1 MNYPK
6 PILFFHCV
14 DDRNRNA
21 QSNNTK
27 AILSYWDAAGLPA
40 AAFHFDTPDPA
51 VATNPNV
58 RLFKLPPNRLWK
70 AQALMTALGR
80 FSAVVFPGFAPSLD
94 DRVRRLRVAL
104 GRRGAV
110 VSTLEGLPASSEGFV
125 AEEARLSGMAGHP
138 VFCQTVDPCNMA
150 ALNRTKTHSDLI
162 IGISPFLASMTTQ
175 IWPGP
180 QTAYIPL
187 GVNLQVFHP
196 EGRTSHAEKPQVH
209 VVCAGS
215 FQPRKRPEIFLEL
228 ARRHQHAEFTWFG
241 EGEMRGPLLEQARSE
256 TLTNVSFPGSAA
268 PKALSEAFRS
278 ADIFALPSIS
288 EGVPKVTQ
296 EAAACGLPVVCMNY
310 FEALSVVNGVNGFQ
324 ANDDAEF
331 YSRIESLI
339 EDADL
344 RRRMGASSAEMAR
357 EWNWPTLAKAWQDQI
372 RTAALDFQKKDNK

>member
-1 MNYPK
+1 MTVD

-14 DDRNRNA
+14 DADNLNA

-27 AILSYWDAAGLPA
+27 AILSRWDAAGLAA
-40 AAFHFDTPDPA
+40 AAFHFRDPEPA
-51 VATNPNV
+51 VAANPNV
-58 RLFKLPPNRLWK
+58 SLIRLPPNRLWK
-70 AQALMTALGR
+70 ARALAAGLGR
-80 FSAVVFPGFAPSLD
+80 FSAVVFPGFAAQLD
-94 DRVRRLRVAL
+94 DQVRRSRGAL
-104 GRRGAV
+104 GRGGAV
-110 VSTLEGLPASSEGFV
+110 ISTLEGLPTSSERFV
-125 AEEARLSGMAGHP
+125 EEEARLSDMAGHP
-138 VFCQTVDPCNMA
+138 VFCQRVDPGSMA
-150 ALNRTKTHSDLI
+150 ALNRTKGNSDLI
-162 IGISPFLASMTTQ
+162 IGISPFLASMATK

-180 QTAYIPL
+180 QTANIPL
-187 GVNLQVFHP
+187 GVDLQVFNP
-196 EGRTSHAEKPQVH
+196 KGRIKHAKKHQVH

-215 FQPRKRPEIFLEL
+215 FQVRKRPEIFLEL

-256 TLTNVSFPGSAA
+256 TLPNISFPGSAA
-268 PKALSEAFRS
+268 PKTLAEAFRS

-296 EAAACGLPVVCMNY
+296 EAAACGLPVICMNY
-310 FEALSVVNGVNGFQ
+310 FEALSVVDGVNGFQ
-324 ANDDAEF
+324 ARDDAEF

-357 EWNWPTLAKAWQDQI
+357 EWNWTTLAKTWQDQI